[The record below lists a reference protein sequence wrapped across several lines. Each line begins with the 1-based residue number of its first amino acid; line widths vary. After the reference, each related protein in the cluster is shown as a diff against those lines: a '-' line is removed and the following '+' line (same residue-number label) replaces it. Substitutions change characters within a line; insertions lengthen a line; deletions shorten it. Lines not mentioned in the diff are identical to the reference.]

1 MPAGICGI
9 DRIAVAV
16 GVGLLVQVG
25 VPGDEPPHLRVV
37 GPAPHQRQPRVP
49 LTPVA
54 RRGPVLVGA
63 RAAAG
68 TGDRLAE
75 CRSCQ
80 RPLDGPAAVGDRPLG
95 PQPVEQRR
103 LAVLPNER
111 ISVGLSRSLVWRS
124 RWWGPNILL
133 AATSFVILSHS
144 VIDCLLVTVV
154 TLIPPYKG

>member
-37 GPAPHQRQPRVP
+37 VPAPHQRQPRVP

-80 RPLDGPAAVGDRPLG
+80 RPLDGPAAVGDSTLA
-95 PQPVEQRR
+95 PQSVEQRR
-103 LAVLPNER
+103 LPILPDECVAVG
-111 ISVGLSRSLVWRS
+111 VGRRRCDLSRELV
-124 RWWGPNILL
+124 
-133 AATSFVILSHS
+133 
-144 VIDCLLVTVV
+144 
-154 TLIPPYKG
+154 